1 MHTDRLLKTTT
12 MKLILLLT
20 LCAPMVQPQGRATP
34 NPEAAANL
42 PAQKIGPRDLIMVQ
56 VYGSPE
62 LSRSVRVGADGMLRL
77 PMLKQRIKG
86 EGMMP
91 NDLEVMVAAA
101 LDEEG
106 LVVDPLVTIT
116 VAEYSSRPI
125 SVAGAVKEP
134 LTFQASAPV
143 TLLEAITRAGGLT
156 PVAGSEIL
164 VSKTQTG
171 PGGQP
176 TSLMQRVSVKAL
188 IEGTDPEA
196 NLRLSGGEE
205 VRVPEAGK
213 VFVVGNV
220 KRPGAFP
227 VEDGAET
234 SVLRMLARAEG
245 LAPFAGKLA
254 FIYRREASG
263 SKNEIPIELNKIM
276 LRKAP
281 DAPLLANDVLYIP
294 DNRNGRLGLAIL
306 EKLLLFGGT
315 AGATALV
322 YGSR

>member
-91 NDLEVMVAAA
+91 NDLEVMVAQA
-101 LDEEG
+101 LEEEG
-106 LVVDPLVTIT
+106 LIVDPMVTIT

-171 PGGQP
+171 SGGQP

-245 LAPFAGKLA
+245 LTPFAGKLA
-254 FIYRREASG
+254 YIYRREASG
-263 SKNEIPIELNKIM
+263 SKNEIPIEINKIM

>member
-1 MHTDRLLKTTT
+1 

-91 NDLEVMVAAA
+91 NDLEVMVAQA
-101 LDEEG
+101 LEEEG
-106 LVVDPLVTIT
+106 LIVDPMVTIT

-254 FIYRREASG
+254 YIYRREASG
-263 SKNEIPIELNKIM
+263 SKNEIPIEINKIM

>member
-254 FIYRREASG
+254 YIYRREASG

>member
-254 FIYRREASG
+254 YIYRREASG
-263 SKNEIPIELNKIM
+263 SKNEIPIEINKIM

>member
-1 MHTDRLLKTTT
+1 

-62 LSRSVRVGADGMLRL
+62 LSRSVRVGADGMIRL
-77 PMLKQRIKG
+77 PMLRQRIKG

-106 LVVDPLVTIT
+106 LIVDPLVTIT
-116 VAEYSSRPI
+116 DAEYSSRPI

-254 FIYRREASG
+254 YIYRREASG
-263 SKNEIPIELNKIM
+263 SKNEIPIELNRIM

>member
-1 MHTDRLLKTTT
+1 

-91 NDLEVMVAAA
+91 NDLEVMVAQA
-101 LDEEG
+101 LEEEG
-106 LVVDPLVTIT
+106 LIVDPMVTIT

-245 LAPFAGKLA
+245 LTPFAGKLA
-254 FIYRREASG
+254 YIYRREASG
-263 SKNEIPIELNKIM
+263 SKNEIPIEINKIM

>member
-1 MHTDRLLKTTT
+1 

-171 PGGQP
+171 SGGQP

-245 LAPFAGKLA
+245 LTPFAGKLA
-254 FIYRREASG
+254 YIYRREASG
-263 SKNEIPIELNKIM
+263 SKNEIPIEINKIM

>member
-1 MHTDRLLKTTT
+1 

-20 LCAPMVQPQGRATP
+20 LCAPWAQPQGRVTP
-34 NPEAAANL
+34 NTEAAPNL
-42 PAQKIGPRDLIMVQ
+42 PAQNIGPRDLIVVQ

-62 LSRSVRVGADGMLRL
+62 LSRSVRVGADGMIRL

-91 NDLEVMVAAA
+91 NDLEVMVANA
-101 LDEEG
+101 LEEEG
-106 LVVDPLVTIT
+106 LIVDPLVTVT

-125 SVAGAVKEP
+125 SVAGAVREP

-164 VSKTQTG
+164 VSKTQTV

-176 TSLMQRVSVKAL
+176 ASLMQRVSVKAL
-188 IEGTDPEA
+188 IDGTDPEA

-213 VFVVGNV
+213 VFIVGNV
-220 KRPGAFP
+220 KKPGAFP

-234 SVLRMLARAEG
+234 SVLRMLAMAEG
-245 LAPFAGKLA
+245 LAPFAGRQA
-254 FIYRREASG
+254 YIYRRDASG
-263 SKNEIPIELNKIM
+263 SKNEIPIELSKIM
-276 LRKAP
+276 DRKAP
-281 DAPLLANDVLYIP
+281 DAPLLANDILYIP
-294 DNRNGRLGLAIL
+294 DNRNRRLGLAVL

-315 AGATALV
+315 AGATALI
-322 YGSR
+322 YTR

>member
-1 MHTDRLLKTTT
+1 
-12 MKLILLLT
+12 MKLVILLT
-20 LCAPMVQPQGRATP
+20 LCVPLMQSQGRGTP

-42 PAQKIGPRDLIMVQ
+42 PAQKIGPRDLIMIQ

-62 LSRSVRVGADGMLRL
+62 LSRSVRVGADGMIRL
-77 PMLKQRIKG
+77 PMLKQRIRG

-91 NDLEVMVAAA
+91 NDLENVVAKA

-106 LVVDPLVTIT
+106 LIVEPLVTIT

-164 VSKTQTG
+164 VSKTQPG

-188 IEGTDPEA
+188 IDGTDPEA

-234 SVLRMLARAEG
+234 SVLRMLALAEG
-245 LAPFAGKLA
+245 LAPFAGKQA
-254 FIYRREASG
+254 YIYRREASG
-263 SKNEIPIELNKIM
+263 SKNEIPIELSKIM

-322 YGSR
+322 YGR

>member
-1 MHTDRLLKTTT
+1 

-20 LCAPMVQPQGRATP
+20 LCVPLAHSQGRVTP

-42 PAQKIGPRDLIMVQ
+42 PAQKIGPRDLIVVQ

-62 LSRSVRVGADGMLRL
+62 LSRSLRVGADGMMRL
-77 PMLKQRIKG
+77 PMLKQRIKA

-91 NDLEVMVAAA
+91 NDLETMVAKA

-106 LVVDPLVTIT
+106 LIVDPLVTIT

-143 TLLEAITRAGGLT
+143 TLLEAVTRAGGLP

-164 VSKTQTG
+164 VSKTQST

-188 IEGTDPEA
+188 IDGSDPEA

-220 KRPGAFP
+220 KKPGAFP

-234 SVLRMLARAEG
+234 SVLKMLALAEG
-245 LAPFAGKLA
+245 LAPFAGKQA
-254 FIYRREASG
+254 YIYRREASG
-263 SKNEIPIELNKIM
+263 SKNEIPIELSKIM
-276 LRKAP
+276 ARKAP

-306 EKLLLFGGT
+306 EKVLLFGGT

>member
-1 MHTDRLLKTTT
+1 

-62 LSRSVRVGADGMLRL
+62 LSRSVRVGADGMIRL
-77 PMLKQRIKG
+77 PMLRQRIKG

-234 SVLRMLARAEG
+234 SVLRMLALAEG

-254 FIYRREASG
+254 YIYRREASG

>member
-1 MHTDRLLKTTT
+1 MDIDRLFKTTA

-20 LCAPMVQPQGRATP
+20 LCAPLVQPQGRGTL

-62 LSRSVRVGADGMLRL
+62 LSRSVRVGADGMIRL

-91 NDLEVMVAAA
+91 NDLEVTIANA
-101 LDEEG
+101 LEEEG
-106 LVVDPLVTIT
+106 LIVDPMVTIT
-116 VAEYSSRPI
+116 VVEYSSRPI
-125 SVAGAVKEP
+125 SVAGSVREP

-156 PVAGSEIL
+156 PAAGSEIL
-164 VSKTQTG
+164 VSKTQAG

-176 TSLMQRVSVKAL
+176 ASLMQRVSVKAL
-188 IEGTDPEA
+188 IDGTDPEA

-234 SVLRMLARAEG
+234 SVLRMLALAEG
-245 LAPFAGKLA
+245 LSPFAGKQA
-254 FIYRREASG
+254 YIYRREASG
-263 SKNEIPIELNKIM
+263 SKNEILIELNKIM
-276 LRKAP
+276 QRKAP

>member
-1 MHTDRLLKTTT
+1 

-20 LCAPMVQPQGRATP
+20 LCAPLVQAQGHVTP

-62 LSRSVRVGADGMLRL
+62 LSRSLRVGADGMIRL
-77 PMLKQRIKG
+77 PMLKQRLKA

-91 NDLEVMVAAA
+91 NDLETLVAQA

-106 LVVDPLVTIT
+106 LIVDPLVTIT

-156 PVAGSEIL
+156 PAAGSEIL
-164 VSKTQTG
+164 VGKTQTP
-171 PGGQP
+171 PGGEP
-176 TSLMQRVSVKAL
+176 ASLVQRVSVKAL
-188 IEGTDPEA
+188 IDGTDPDA
-196 NLRLSGGEE
+196 NVRLTGGEE

-220 KRPGAFP
+220 KKPGEFT
-227 VEDGAET
+227 VGDGSET
-234 SVLRMLARAEG
+234 SVLKMLAMAEG
-245 LAPFAGKLA
+245 LAPFAGKQA
-254 FIYRREASG
+254 YIYRRDASG
-263 SKNEIPIELNKIM
+263 SKNEIPIELSRIM
-276 LRKAP
+276 DRKAP
-281 DAPLLANDVLYIP
+281 DAPLLAGDVLYVP
-294 DNRNGRLGLAIL
+294 DSRNRRLGLAIL
-306 EKLLLFGGT
+306 EKVLLFGGT

-322 YGSR
+322 YGR